1 MWPSWAGAR
10 GGERGRGSAPLG
22 KGGHIGAPLRIV
34 FLLLFLAAPLSAQT
48 RTLDD
53 FATLDG
59 WTAAPSDGVRLD
71 LALDQGALRLNFDFN
86 GGAGYAVARRPLPLD
101 LPANWEISFRLRAD
115 APVNNLEF
123 KLIDPSGQNV
133 WWMNRRGFEFPRDWR
148 TLKLKKRQ
156 LEFAWGP
163 AGGGEMKRVAALEI
177 AITAGTGGKGTVW
190 IDDLKFTELPPAHPY
205 NRTPA
210 IAISGDTIV
219 YDFLEPR
226 EYGGLV
232 IDWERPSS
240 YAVSI
245 SDDGKAWTKVREVIG
260 GNGGRDYLYLPEMES
275 RYLRLRGAGV
285 PRNLDVKPLDWAPSI
300 NALFAAIAKDAPRG
314 AYPRSFS
321 GEQEY
326 WTVVG
331 VDGDREEAL
340 LGEDGALEVGQG
352 AFSIEPFLFLSGEL
366 ISWSGVTISQ
376 SLAEGYLPIPT
387 VTWTRGDLSLEIT
400 ALASGAPGS
409 SALHA
414 RYRLRNRGK
423 AKRARLFLALR
434 PFQVNPP
441 TQFLN
446 ATGGV
451 SAIRE
456 IAWDGHAVR
465 VNGERSVIP
474 ASPPSAFGATT
485 FDGGEIS
492 ESLRKGTLPGAARV
506 ADPFGYASGALAWD
520 LELDAGGEKSVDV
533 VVPFNQVAG
542 VASSPG
548 IEIPGYPRP
557 SLDRDFKSGG
567 RLSVARDFNPGR
579 QGERTFDSAL
589 AAATRDW
596 HQRLDR
602 VDLHLPAAADPL
614 VKTFRTALAHILINR
629 DGPAIQPG
637 SRSYA
642 RTWIRDGSLTSSA
655 LLRSGLAE
663 PVRELIE
670 WFAPYQ
676 FASGKVPCCVDARGA
691 DPVPENDSH
700 GEFIFLVAEYWRYTH
715 DRATVESVWPHVEKA
730 VAYIDELRRQR
741 RTDEYRQPAKLRY
754 FGLLPESISHEGYS
768 SHPVHSYWD
777 DFFALT
783 GLKSAADLARELGK
797 TAEADRWAA
806 SRDEFRTDLYAS
818 INRVMTE
825 AKIDTIPAS
834 ADLADRDPTSTT
846 TALSPGGELEN
857 LRAKLPPQA
866 LEKTFESYWKEIE
879 KRKTGDWKA
888 YTPYELRAVGTF
900 IRLGWTERAHE
911 LLALFLKDRR
921 PPAWN
926 QWPEVVYRDQRA
938 PNFLGDL
945 PHTWVASDF
954 IRSFLDLFAYERDS
968 DQSLVLGAGIPD
980 SWIAA
985 PGGVAVR
992 RLPTPWGLLD
1002 YSLSKEG
1009 DSVRLKVGEGMKLP
1023 PGGITFRGTVI
1034 RKLPANVVVKA
1045 P

>member
-1 MWPSWAGAR
+1 VR
-10 GGERGRGSAPLG
+10 
-22 KGGHIGAPLRIV
+22 V
-34 FLLLFLAAPLSAQT
+34 FLLLLFLAAPLMAQT
-48 RTLDD
+48 RILDD
-53 FATLDG
+53 FATIAG

-71 LALDQGALRLNFDFN
+71 LAEDQGALRLDFDFN
-86 GGAGYAVARRPLPLD
+86 GGAGYAVARRTLPLD

-148 TLKLKKRQ
+148 TLKIKKRQ

-163 AGGGEMKRVAALEI
+163 AGGGEMKQVAALEI
-177 AITAGTGGKGTVW
+177 AITAGTGGKGSVW

-210 IAISGDTIV
+210 IATSGGTVI

-232 IDWERPSS
+232 IDWEQSSS
-240 YAVSI
+240 YTVEI
-245 SDDGKAWTKVREVIG
+245 SDDGKTWTKVREVIG
-260 GNGGRDYLYLPEMES
+260 GNGGRDYLYLPETES

-300 NALFAAIAKDAPRG
+300 NALFAAIAKDSPRG

-352 AFSIEPFLFLSGEL
+352 AFSIEPFLFLDGEL
-366 ISWSGVTISQ
+366 ISWSGVTASQ

-400 ALASGAPGS
+400 ALASVPPGS

-414 RYRLRNRGK
+414 RYRVRNQGK
-423 AKRARLFLALR
+423 ARRARLFLALR

-465 VNGERSVIP
+465 VNGERSVMP

-506 ADPFGYASGALAWD
+506 KDSFGYASGALAWD
-520 LELDAGGEKSVDV
+520 LDLEAGGERAVDV
-533 VVPFNQVAG
+533 VVPFYREAG
-542 VASSPG
+542 VSGLRPHPPAPSPKGEGEKEKATLKSLSFRRGVGVRSSGHEPSDPG
-548 IEIPGYPRP
+548 
-557 SLDRDFKSGG
+557 SFS
-567 RLSVARDFNPGR
+567 
-579 QGERTFDSAL
+579 SAL

-602 VDLHLPAAADPL
+602 VDLHLPPAADPL
-614 VKTFRTALAHILINR
+614 VKTFKTAIAHILINR

-655 LLRSGLAE
+655 LLRSGLAD

-676 FASGKVPCCVDARGA
+676 FASGTVPCCVDARGA

-715 DRATVESVWPHVEKA
+715 DRGTVEKVWPHVEKA
-730 VAYIDELRRQR
+730 VAYIDELRAQR

-768 SHPVHSYWD
+768 AHPVHSYWD

-783 GLKSAADLARELGK
+783 GLKNAADLARELGK

-806 SRDEFRTDLYAS
+806 SRDELRTDLYAS

-825 AKIDTIPAS
+825 AKIDYIPAS

-846 TALSPGGELEN
+846 TALSPGGELDN
-857 LRAKLPPQA
+857 LRDKLPHQA
-866 LEKTFESYWKEIE
+866 LERTFEYYWKEIE
-879 KRKTGDWKA
+879 QRKTGDWKA

-911 LLALFLKDRR
+911 LLDLFLKDQR
-921 PPAWN
+921 PRAWN

-938 PNFLGDL
+938 PSFLGDL

-954 IRSFLDLFAYERDS
+954 IRSFLDLLAYERDS
-968 DQSLVLGAGIPD
+968 DQALILAAGVPD

-985 PGGVAVR
+985 KGGVAVR

-1002 YSLSKEG
+1002 YSLAAEG
-1009 DSVRLKVGEGMKLP
+1009 NTVRLKVGEGMKLP
-1023 PGGITFRGTVI
+1023 PGGIVFRGTVI
-1034 RKLPANVVVKA
+1034 RKLPANVVVKR
-1045 P
+1045 